1 MVSALEV
8 KMNETPVCI
17 FKSAS
22 ELERAIVQKE
32 IDLLNR
38 IENSS
43 PLLLS
48 SNFGEKSF
56 SLIQLC
62 VSVDFSQTEA
72 IIHLLVRL
80 NRSLR
85 LSKKSVDDLTLLDM
99 LIERGNLQLMKVI
112 INTQEYGKLKR
123 GDKKKVDYFVKQNFS
138 FDLI

>member
-1 MVSALEV
+1 VVSALEV

-99 LIERGNLQLMKVI
+99 LIERGNLHLMKVI

-123 GDKKKVDYFVKQNFS
+123 GDKKKVYCNIIADAN
-138 FDLI
+138 

>member
-1 MVSALEV
+1 MFWCITVRHRCASSNFL
-8 KMNETPVCI
+8 I

-123 GDKKKVDYFVKQNFS
+123 GDKKKVDYFVKQNF
-138 FDLI
+138 

>member
-123 GDKKKVDYFVKQNFS
+123 GDKKKVDYFVKQNF
-138 FDLI
+138 